1 MVRTSAARVKSVPA
15 VRCRRPRV
23 VRIFFTDPDATDSS
37 SSDEDDDVRRVK
49 RHVSRIDL
57 VAPLPPPAAAEK
69 NRQIRTAP
77 VRATSRFRG
86 VRRRPWGRWAAEI
99 RDPSRGKRV
108 WLGTYDTAEEAA
120 TVYDSAAVRLK
131 GINAITNFPLP
142 ASPETVTKSSSSS
155 SSLSSPKSV
164 LRYGDETEPL
174 QYFEGG
180 DGEFDLGFVFDFNN
194 TELPLSLPGFY
205 LPKKCRWEEDEEF
218 GDFNAEDFSL
228 DMDEAPTADQEG
240 GP

>member
-1 MVRTSAARVKSVPA
+1 MVRTSAARVKSA
-15 VRCRRPRV
+15 HAIRCRRPRV

-37 SSDEDDDVRRVK
+37 GDDEDDVRRVK

-57 VAPLPPPAAAEK
+57 VPPPPEK
-69 NRQIRTAP
+69 NRQIRPAP

-131 GINAITNFPLP
+131 GINAVTNFPLT
-142 ASPETVTKSSSSS
+142 ASPETVSKSSSSS
-155 SSLSSPKSV
+155 SPSSLSSPKSV
-164 LRYGDETEPL
+164 LRYGDETAPL

-180 DGEFDLGFVFDFNN
+180 GGEFDLGFFFDFNN

-228 DMDEAPTADQEG
+228 DV
-240 GP
+240 

>member
-1 MVRTSAARVKSVPA
+1 MVRTSAARVKSLPA

-37 SSDEDDDVRRVK
+37 GDDENDVRRVK

-57 VAPLPPPAAAEK
+57 VPPPPEK
-69 NRQIRTAP
+69 NRQIRPAP

-131 GINAITNFPLP
+131 GINAVTNFPLT

-164 LRYGDETEPL
+164 LRYGDETAPL
-174 QYFEGG
+174 QYFEGGGG
-180 DGEFDLGFVFDFNN
+180 DGEFDLGFFFDINN

-228 DMDEAPTADQEG
+228 DV
-240 GP
+240 